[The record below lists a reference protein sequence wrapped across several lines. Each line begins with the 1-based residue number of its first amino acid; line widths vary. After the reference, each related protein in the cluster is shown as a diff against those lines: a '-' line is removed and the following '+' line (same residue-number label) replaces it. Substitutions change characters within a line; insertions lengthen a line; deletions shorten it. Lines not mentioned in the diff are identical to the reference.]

1 MLKSYFTVKEYGS
14 DTLII
19 KKSEFISYVRHVEN
33 DSDAKEFITSIK
45 KKHYNAT
52 HNCFAYVIGKKNE
65 IQKSSDDGEPSG
77 TAGKPILELIKKL
90 ELKDTVIVVT
100 RYYGGIQ
107 LGAGGLIR
115 AYGSAAKAGIIATG
129 VVERVLY
136 SKVTITTDYNW
147 YGKIENEMN
156 NRGYKIYETSFL
168 DNVSVIILSKFG
180 EEEKL
185 VKLLQNLTN
194 GQGKISGGD
203 NLYVDNDVEVK

>member
-1 MLKSYFTVKEYGS
+1 M
-14 DTLII
+14 
-19 KKSEFISYVRHVEN
+19 
-33 DSDAKEFITSIK
+33 
-45 KKHYNAT
+45 
-52 HNCFAYVIGKKNE
+52 
-65 IQKSSDDGEPSG
+65 
-77 TAGKPILELIKKL
+77 
-90 ELKDTVIVVT
+90 
-100 RYYGGIQ
+100 
-107 LGAGGLIR
+107 IR